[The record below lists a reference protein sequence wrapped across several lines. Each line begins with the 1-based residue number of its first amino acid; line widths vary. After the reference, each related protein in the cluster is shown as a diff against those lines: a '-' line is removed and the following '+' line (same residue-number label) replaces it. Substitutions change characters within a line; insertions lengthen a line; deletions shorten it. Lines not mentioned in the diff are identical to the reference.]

1 MAWRRELGMEW
12 ERSPGPTLAPA
23 WYSRQQAAS
32 SEEQNVGS
40 ETASNPQPPRNRTF
54 ETF

>member
-1 MAWRRELGMEW
+1 MAERAWNGMGEKPGANLGA
-12 ERSPGPTLAPA
+12 SLV
-23 WYSRQQAAS
+23 QQAAG